1 VRRVVYRPRCR
12 TTADTQRAPAGPKFA
27 VLPAFPRSACHVLY
41 ASLQFTVAHIKPAPR
56 LRLVQSPAR
65 AATLDPPPA
74 GNESR
79 PRVVTAAESPA
90 PLAVYTVRRCILC
103 GDKHISA
110 TNEGRMVTVQCLA
123 CDAIFAVEYDPPDSP
138 TVRGRI
144 EIISRRDGPPR
155 VD

>member
-1 VRRVVYRPRCR
+1 
-12 TTADTQRAPAGPKFA
+12 
-27 VLPAFPRSACHVLY
+27 
-41 ASLQFTVAHIKPAPR
+41 VAHIKPAPR

-65 AATLDPPPA
+65 AATLDRPPA
-74 GNESR
+74 FTESR

-90 PLAVYTVRRCILC
+90 PLPVYTVRRCILC

-110 TNEGRMVTVQCLA
+110 TNEGRIVTVQCLT
-123 CDAIFAVEYDPPDSP
+123 CDAIFTVEYDPPDSP

-155 VD
+155 TD